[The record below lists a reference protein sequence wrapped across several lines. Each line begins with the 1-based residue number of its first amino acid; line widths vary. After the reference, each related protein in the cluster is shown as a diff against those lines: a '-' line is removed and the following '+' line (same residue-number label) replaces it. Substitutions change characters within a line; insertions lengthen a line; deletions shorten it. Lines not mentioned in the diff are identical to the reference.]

1 MEVKMALIVISVD
14 REDLPP
20 HTDEQFEEWVKY
32 EVGHLGGISCD
43 NPMSDR
49 DLDAYVRNFE

>member
-1 MEVKMALIVISVD
+1 MALIVISVD
-14 REDLPP
+14 REGLPP
-20 HTDEQFEEWVKY
+20 HTNEQFEEWVKY